1 MKNKILFIVSFFYCF
16 LSYSQDLPSLKT
28 EAIKMYEN
36 AVNLEFDKIFDQT
49 YPKVFEIASREQMKD
64 IMMDAFTND
73 DMSIQI
79 IKIDPSF
86 TFGEIKKINN
96 QNFCLYE
103 HENKMSMKF
112 NEDMGD
118 SAQMMINMIK
128 ESMKASEVTYDS
140 KSYTFTILKRSKV
153 LAVWD
158 DTTNNTWKFLNIDNE
173 DSFIKTIFKEDIL
186 KQLGIN

>member
-1 MKNKILFIVSFFYCF
+1 MKYYLLLINIFLFN
-16 LSYSQDLPSLKT
+16 LNNAQDLTSLKT
-28 EAIKMYEN
+28 EATKMYEN

-64 IMMDAFTND
+64 IMSDAFTND

-79 IKIDPSF
+79 IKIDPRF

-112 NEDMGD
+112 KEDMTD

-140 KSYTFTILKRSKV
+140 KAFTFTIQKRSKV

-173 DSFIKTIFKEDIL
+173 DSFMKTIFKEDIL